1 MSVCAMACHSPAMLA
16 VCNGRR
22 HSTDSIPAT
31 EAPRNTLRKSA
42 STDSLKPR
50 DPLSASMALA
60 PNSSVD
66 AM

>member
-1 MSVCAMACHSPAMLA
+1 MLA